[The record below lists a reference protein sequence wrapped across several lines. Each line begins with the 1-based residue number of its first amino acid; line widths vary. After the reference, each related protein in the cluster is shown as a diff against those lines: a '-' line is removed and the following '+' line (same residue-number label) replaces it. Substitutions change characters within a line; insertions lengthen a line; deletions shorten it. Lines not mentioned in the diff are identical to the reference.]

1 MRYVGAASTGDL
13 VAGPRIHRVVN
24 KAVLALAVVA
34 ALSAQPVFA
43 AEPQQWIKA
52 RLGSFEAISD
62 GGRKSATQALSQFE
76 QFSFALGT
84 AMGQPDLRLDPA
96 LRIIVFKSAQ
106 DMAAQCPPG
115 VINGRD
121 RLMACTTSEGQLP
134 QSLLRQLTRM
144 LLGNNFS
151 LMPAP
156 VEKALETFFSTV
168 QSQAVRVTW
177 GAPPPEAERTREW
190 ALLHRIITQPD
201 DAGKASIYLHNIAS
215 GMSESSA
222 SRNAFGQDGPQF
234 QAEIDRYYAAGVF
247 NTSAAPNRA
256 INPDRDFNTTVLTS
270 DEGELMRADLLTPA
284 SGAIYEKLLH
294 DGKHVAEDN
303 EGLAVLAM
311 RAGDPLRAR
320 TYIEAARKAGTHNF
334 VALTAYAALLKDQDQ
349 AIEIL
354 KEALT
359 IDPKYAQAHW
369 VFGQKLTDPA
379 RRAAEW
385 KQAVNLAPR
394 NYDWWAQYAQLCLDQ
409 KQYAEAG
416 RAWVAAAQAA
426 PDPELRE
433 QYLTARGKI
442 EQERLAAEDEERRKD
457 QEAKAREINDLK
469 AKARQEI
476 AELEARANLQ
486 APSSRDAAAK
496 TVEWFDDSTSH
507 KITGSLVRVDCVG
520 KQFRLSVKDDAGKTV
535 VLAVPD
541 PQQFEIKDGAT
552 LTCGAQKP
560 RRVTVSYKP
569 AAAPTPKPGPP
580 AASAPAKAEPVEA
593 TSMEFLR

>member
-1 MRYVGAASTGDL
+1 
-13 VAGPRIHRVVN
+13 
-24 KAVLALAVVA
+24 
-34 ALSAQPVFA
+34 
-43 AEPQQWIKA
+43 
-52 RLGSFEAISD
+52 
-62 GGRKSATQALSQFE
+62 
-76 QFSFALGT
+76 
-84 AMGQPDLRLDPA
+84 
-96 LRIIVFKSAQ
+96 
-106 DMAAQCPPG
+106 
-115 VINGRD
+115 
-121 RLMACTTSEGQLP
+121 
-134 QSLLRQLTRM
+134 
-144 LLGNNFS
+144 
-151 LMPAP
+151 MPAP

-168 QSQAVRVTW
+168 QSEAVRVTW

-201 DAGKASIYLHNIAS
+201 DAGRASIYLRNIAS
-215 GMSESSA
+215 GMGESSA
-222 SRNAFGQDGPQF
+222 SRNAFGEDGPQF
-234 QAEIDRYYAAGVF
+234 QAEIDRYFAAGVF
-247 NTSAAPNRA
+247 KTAAAPNRA
-256 INPDRDFNTTVLTS
+256 LNPDRDFNTTVLTS

-284 SGAIYEKLLH
+284 SRDIYAKLLQA
-294 DGKHVAEDN
+294 GKHIAEAN

-311 RAGDPLRAR
+311 RADDPLRAR
-320 TYIEAARKAGTHNF
+320 TYIEAARKAGTRNF
-334 VALTAYAALLKDQDQ
+334 VALTAYAERLKNQDQ

-426 PDPELRE
+426 PGPELRE

-442 EQERLAAEDEERRKD
+442 EQQRLAAEDEERRKD
-457 QEAKAREINDLK
+457 AEAKAREINDLK

-476 AELEARANLQ
+476 ADLEARANIQ
-486 APSSRDAAAK
+486 APSARDASAK
-496 TVEWFDDSTSH
+496 TVEWFDDSTSP
-507 KITGSLVRVDCVG
+507 KITGALVRVDCVG
-520 KQFRLSVKDDAGKTV
+520 KQFRLSVKDDAGKTT

-552 LTCGAQKP
+552 LTCGNQKP

-569 AAAPTPKPGPP
+569 PAATAPKPG
-580 AASAPAKAEPVEA
+580 APTATAKVEPGEA